1 LENLRAQEIDGT
13 GTWKRRA
20 LSPLMAEG
28 WLAPEEVRT
37 EGRNLFALYG
47 NHSRNVSP
55 NYREMT
61 EEVLYGLL
69 RLADEEKEE
78 PFIEYAKKWG
88 MLGLCKHGLP
98 VGHRLMPRR
107 LLAPGAPVSAAL
119 EPGIAFDGCS
129 VRRKGDWIV
138 EPLSQWR
145 YYARQVKSIVSL
157 AIVLRGAKPF
167 SDPEFEG
174 FIKRHPLG
182 TRTDPSITKVPNA
195 DGTIT
200 FQISERIPGEIDDWR
215 VALEDMGTVI
225 LDNAD
230 PVNLGRVLI
239 SRIVNHWLTITA
251 IRPICWWAAQ
261 TSRFN
266 LQSTVSWNGVL
277 PVVAVRLML
286 MLSDSPDYAIC
297 PKCKSPFYLRAGQTS
312 SDMRKNYCA
321 DCGLKAARH
330 EANKRYYKAER
341 ERPRRKKRKRLTA
354 KQREAVVRA
363 LRKSRPGLVKQLA
376 KKYGVSVW
384 AIYKIGNA
392 VRKE

>member
-1 LENLRAQEIDGT
+1 MDHLRAQEIDGT

-37 EGRNLFALYG
+37 EGSDLLAFYG
-47 NHSRNVSP
+47 NDSRNVSP

-69 RLADEEKEE
+69 RLAEEGTEE

-98 VGHRLMPRR
+98 IGHRLTLTR
-107 LLAPGAPVSAAL
+107 LLPPGAPVSAAL
-119 EPGIAFDGCS
+119 EPGTAFDGCP
-129 VRRKGDWIV
+129 VRRKGEWIV

-145 YYARQVKSIVSL
+145 YYARQLKSIVSL
-157 AIVLRGAKPF
+157 AIVLRDTKPLTAA
-167 SDPEFEG
+167 EFEEL
-174 FIKRHPLG
+174 IKRRPLG
-182 TRTDPSITKVPNA
+182 TRTDPSITKVPNE

-200 FQISERIPGEIDDWR
+200 FRISERIPGEIDDWKF
-215 VALEDMGTVI
+215 ALEDMGTLI
-225 LDNAD
+225 LDSAD
-230 PVNLGRVLI
+230 PVNLGRVVI

-251 IRPICWWAAQ
+251 IRPVCWWAAQ

-286 MLSDSPDYAIC
+286 MLSDAPDYAIC

-312 SDMRKNYCA
+312 SDTRKNYCA

-341 ERPRRKKRKRLTA
+341 EMPRRKRRKRLTA
-354 KQREAVVRA
+354 NQREAVERA
-363 LRKSRPGLVKQLA
+363 LRTSRPGLVKQLA

-384 AIYKIGNA
+384 AIYKIRKA
-392 VRKE
+392 VHK